1 MPIGVFRV
9 GLAIFVLLAA
19 SVAANVLTLQPVGR
33 RALEP
38 MAVPKPVPVTAAEAA
53 KPTKPER
60 KPAAAEATPGED
72 PDLSAAVRRELAL
85 RGYEPGTKDF
95 REFEPRAAILAF
107 ESDAGLPLNGRVR
120 EELLRQLLFG
130 VARTDPKA
138 GAIAASAEVS
148 SSAREVIGAAQRSLI
163 KLGYK
168 LEANGLPS
176 LETQRAIRDFEA
188 AHNLPQTGRVSAPL
202 MAKLARVSQLES
214 APVAADKL
222 RSRVASRR

>member
-1 MPIGVFRV
+1 MPTGVFRV

-38 MAVPKPVPVTAAEAA
+38 VPVPKPVLVSAAEAA
-53 KPTKPER
+53 KPIEPER
-60 KPAAAEATPGED
+60 KPEQAAQAEA
-72 PDLSAAVRRELAL
+72 PDLEAAVRRELAL
-85 RGYEPGTKDF
+85 RGYQPGKKDF

-107 ESDAGLPLNGRVR
+107 ESDAGLPLNGRVG
-120 EELLRQLLFG
+120 EELLQHLLFG
-130 VARTDPKA
+130 VARTDLQA
-138 GAIAASAEVS
+138 GAIATSTEVS
-148 SSAREVIGAAQRSLI
+148 SYAREVIGAAQRSLV

-188 AHNLPQTGRVSAPL
+188 AHKLPQTGRVSAPL
-202 MAKLARVSQLES
+202 IAQLARVSKLES
-214 APVAADKL
+214 TPIAADKL
-222 RSRVASRR
+222 RARVASQR